1 MIARRKDAR
10 RRRGWLRVPPSCI
23 ERACIIFQKGA
34 REKYP
39 RYSGFAC
46 CPPEAPSIG
55 NKYPDFPYHRHQHT
69 YCSSSS
75 LSLFFDFFFASIL
88 VTSPFENASRIR
100 VSCVFPTTAPAAPL
114 SPPLCACLRH
124 ANFHPLAPRYDI
136 YISSSPY
143 ELSRRRE
150 RERREILAEMTRM
163 TGTGRRRSNTG
174 RSFANT
180 DSE

>member
-46 CPPEAPSIG
+46 RPPEAPSIG

-75 LSLFFDFFFASIL
+75 LSLFFDFFFCIYPRHESLRECLPYSCL
-88 VTSPFENASRIR
+88 VCFSYHRPCRPSLTAPVR
-100 VSCVFPTTAPAAPL
+100 VSPTCEFSSTRSEVRYLYFLVPVRAK
-114 SPPLCACLRH
+114 PP
-124 ANFHPLAPRYDI
+124 
-136 YISSSPY
+136 
-143 ELSRRRE
+143 
-150 RERREILAEMTRM
+150 
-163 TGTGRRRSNTG
+163 
-174 RSFANT
+174 
-180 DSE
+180 

>member
-46 CPPEAPSIG
+46 RPPEAPSIG

-75 LSLFFDFFFASIL
+75 LSLFYDFFLHLS
-88 VTSPFENASRIR
+88 SSRVPSRMPPVFVSRVFFLPPPLPPLSHRPCAR
-100 VSCVFPTTAPAAPL
+100 VSDMRIFIHSLRGTIFIFP
-114 SPPLCACLRH
+114 R
-124 ANFHPLAPRYDI
+124 PRT
-136 YISSSPY
+136 S
-143 ELSRRRE
+143 
-150 RERREILAEMTRM
+150 
-163 TGTGRRRSNTG
+163 
-174 RSFANT
+174 
-180 DSE
+180 